1 MCEFHLLIVV
11 ETYEV
16 YELATQAELKPE
28 RVGEGFLGEF
38 SSACGPGTCSRVFLG
53 KL

>member
-38 SSACGPGTCSRVFLG
+38 VSLLPVVPALVLESF
-53 KL
+53 